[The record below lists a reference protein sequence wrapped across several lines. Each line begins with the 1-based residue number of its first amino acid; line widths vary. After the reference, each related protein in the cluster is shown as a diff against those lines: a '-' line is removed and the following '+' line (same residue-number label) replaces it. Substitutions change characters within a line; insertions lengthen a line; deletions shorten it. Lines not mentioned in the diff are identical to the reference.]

1 MPVETGAGRGWRCA
15 SCGTR
20 PLQALTNNLSVII
33 DNVKCKVWIT
43 REEVGGA
50 RENVVACGYM
60 TTTDRRRETVKELR
74 LEHDLS
80 EKQANF
86 VVETV
91 ENPTL
96 PVLTRAKNAGY
107 THNGA
112 ISGGYRQLKSPKVKG
127 AIKATLQKR
136 ANLKIEMQK
145 LEQDPRGYLKERFLE
160 NANDENI
167 TAVQHASLEAIA
179 KLDGL
184 YTQKIEVDMGE
195 KTRAAWVLSRMPG
208 GIVQG
213 LLAQPS
219 QENT

>member
-1 MPVETGAGRGWRCA
+1 
-15 SCGTR
+15 
-20 PLQALTNNLSVII
+20 
-33 DNVKCKVWIT
+33 
-43 REEVGGA
+43 
-50 RENVVACGYM
+50 M
-60 TTTDRRRETVKELR
+60 TTTDERRETVKELR